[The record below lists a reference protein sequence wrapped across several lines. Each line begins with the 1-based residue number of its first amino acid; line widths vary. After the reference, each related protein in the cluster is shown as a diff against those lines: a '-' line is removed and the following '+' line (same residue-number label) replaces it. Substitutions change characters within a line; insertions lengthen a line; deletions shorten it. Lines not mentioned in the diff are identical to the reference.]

1 MSKPTI
7 GFIGVGYMGHG
18 MAKNLIASGYPLVVK
33 GNRNRTPVEDLVG
46 QGAQE
51 ATSAREI
58 AELCDIVHLCLSNS
72 AQVEE
77 VIRGEDGILA
87 SGKAGLVVI
96 DTTTADPDSTDKLAA
111 ELEAAQMT
119 LVDAPLGR
127 TPKEAEA
134 GTLDT
139 MVGASPEVFDRLR
152 PVIECWA
159 GNITHTG
166 DAGSGHRMKLIMN
179 FISMG
184 YAALYSEALTMGVKS
199 GLSPQTIHRVLGS
212 SRMSNGFYDTFM
224 SYAIGRDPEAH
235 KFTIQNGAKD
245 TRYAASMARKAEV
258 ANLLGAAIANSF
270 QLAESG
276 GHGGDYVPMLAD
288 IVARQNGIDLKEA
301 VEAGD
306 DRPAGS

>member
-33 GNRNRTPVEDLVG
+33 GNRNRDPVEDLLTR
-46 QGAQE
+46 GAQE
-51 ATSAREI
+51 AATPREV
-58 AELCDIVHLCLSNS
+58 AERSDIVHLCLSNS
-72 AQVEE
+72 AQVEA

-87 SGKAGLVVI
+87 SGKDGLVVI
-96 DTTTADPDSTDKLAA
+96 DTTTADPTSSDTLAA

-139 MVGASPEVFDRLR
+139 MVGATPEMFERLR
-152 PVIECWA
+152 PVIACWA
-159 GNITHTG
+159 GNISHTG
-166 DAGSGHRMKLIMN
+166 GTGSGHRMKLIMN

-184 YAALYSEALTMGVKS
+184 YAALYSEALATGVKS
-199 GLSPQTIHRVLGS
+199 GLTPQTIHRVIGS
-212 SRMSNGFYDTFM
+212 SRMANGFYETFM
-224 SYAIGRDPEAH
+224 AYAIGRDPEAH

-245 TRYAASMARKAEV
+245 TRYAASMARDAEV

-270 QLAESG
+270 QLAESA
-276 GHGGDYVPMLAD
+276 GHGDDYVPMLAD
-288 IVARQNGIDLKEA
+288 IVARQNGFDLAKA
-301 VEAGD
+301 VRAGHREED
-306 DRPAGS
+306 